1 MEKKNDRYEKP
12 TLEHLDVVGKGSTSG
27 PCVTGSGASGA
38 CNPSGANAAG
48 GCTTGT
54 SGF

>member
-12 TLEHLDVVGKGSTSG
+12 SLEHLDVVGEGVSPG
-27 PCVTGSGASGA
+27 PCTVGSQASGA

-48 GCTTGT
+48 GCQSGS